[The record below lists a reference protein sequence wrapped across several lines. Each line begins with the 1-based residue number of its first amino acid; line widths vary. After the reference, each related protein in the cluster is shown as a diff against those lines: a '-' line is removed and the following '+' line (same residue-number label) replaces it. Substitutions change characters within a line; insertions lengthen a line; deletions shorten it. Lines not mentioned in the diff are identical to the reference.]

1 MKKMNR
7 NEINSRNAYK
17 ADHVITTNLDPVGY
31 SFLHSSS
38 LYNRNGNIGNTKI
51 TGIALMKNFKRQN
64 NK

>member
-7 NEINSRNAYK
+7 SEINSSTAYK
-17 ADHVITTNLDPVGY
+17 TDHATTTNLDPIGY

-51 TGIALMKNFKRQN
+51 PGIALMKNFKRQN
-64 NK
+64 KR

>member
-1 MKKMNR
+1 MTNTTKYNKAHKMT
-7 NEINSRNAYK
+7 EI
-17 ADHVITTNLDPVGY
+17 LDNTGD
-31 SFLHSSS
+31 SFLYSSS